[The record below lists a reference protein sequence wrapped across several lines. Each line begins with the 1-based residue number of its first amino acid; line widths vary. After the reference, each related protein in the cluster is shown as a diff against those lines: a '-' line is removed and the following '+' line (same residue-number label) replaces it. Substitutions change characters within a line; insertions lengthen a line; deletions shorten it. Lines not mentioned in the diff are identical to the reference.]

1 MEKHK
6 LSHKELVKLG
16 LHESSRGHPL
26 SQIEAEFHKLGISR
40 NDSIRALNDV
50 DSLKKK
56 EERKAAQEKAKSE
69 NNAAT
74 KNDKPAGAAGK
85 NKSNFLFWVLILLV
99 LLGIG
104 YLFYE
109 GILSLE
115 IFGINLK

>member
-16 LHESSRGHPL
+16 LHESSRGRSL
-26 SQIEAEFHKLGISR
+26 SQIEAGFRKLGIGR
-40 NDSIRALNDV
+40 NDSIRALKTV
-50 DSLKKK
+50 DYMKKR

-74 KNDKPAGAAGK
+74 KNGKAAGTGGK
-85 NKSNFLFWVLILLV
+85 NKSNFLFWFLILLI
-99 LLGIG
+99 LLGIV

-109 GILSLE
+109 GILSLGM
-115 IFGINLK
+115 FGIDI